1 MAVYVLRRVTWLPFH
16 LLIVSFFT
24 FVIARLGPGDPISAS
39 AGQNRDPEVLAR
51 LRAELGFDDH
61 IVEQYWHWLQGAVQ
75 LDFGQS
81 FLQEGFTVWELISTK
96 LWISAQLNVIA
107 LIMVFGIG
115 IPLGLLAARA
125 NGTWIDPIVI
135 STLLF
140 FQAIP
145 VLVLIPPLLWL
156 FALQLDLL
164 PVGGWGGGFDGVF
177 SRESWEGLFDIWWIG
192 GVVAVPIPDP
202 HLYLPVFVMS
212 IGGFASIARLV
223 RITALE
229 VLTEDYVRTARSK
242 GVSEFT
248 VAVRH
253 VLPNSLLP
261 VVTVVG
267 FAMIGILGG
276 SFFVELLFGING
288 IGRFTFEAVRS
299 RDYNVILAMT
309 VIVSAAFVVV
319 NLLTELT
326 YAFIDPRIRL
336 GQESSA

>member
-1 MAVYVLRRVTWLPFH
+1 MAVYVLRRLTWLPFH

-24 FVIARLGPGDPISAS
+24 FAIARLGPGDPISAS

-51 LRAELGFDDH
+51 LRAELGFDDNL
-61 IVEQYWHWLQGAVQ
+61 VQQYWHWLQGVLH

-81 FLQEGFTVWELISTK
+81 FLQQGFTVWELISTK
-96 LWISAQLNVIA
+96 LWISAQLNLIA

-140 FQAIP
+140 LQAIP

-156 FALQLDLL
+156 FALKLDVL
-164 PVGGWGGGFDGVF
+164 PVGGWGGGGLGTPERFDG
-177 SRESWEGLFDIWWIG
+177 LFEIYWIG
-192 GVVAVPIPDP
+192 GVIAVPIPDP

-242 GVSEFT
+242 GLSEFT

-288 IGRFTFEAVRS
+288 IGRFLFEAVRS
-299 RDYNVILAMT
+299 RDYDVILAMT
-309 VIVSAAFVVV
+309 VIVSAAFVLV
-319 NLLTELT
+319 NLLTELS

-336 GQESSA
+336 GEESST

>member
-1 MAVYVLRRVTWLPFH
+1 MGVYVLRRLTWLPFH
-16 LLIVSFFT
+16 LLIVTFFT
-24 FVIARLGPGDPISAS
+24 FAIARLGPGDPISAA

-61 IVEQYWHWLQGAVQ
+61 LVQQYLSWLQGAVQ
-75 LDFGQS
+75 GDFGQS
-81 FLQEGFTVWELISTK
+81 FLQQGFTVWELIQAK
-96 LWISAQLNVIA
+96 LWISAQLNFIA

-115 IPLGLLAARA
+115 VPLGLIAARA

-140 FQAIP
+140 LQAIP

-156 FALQLDLL
+156 FALKLDLL
-164 PVGGWGGGFDGVF
+164 PVGGWGGIF
-177 SRESWEGLFDIWWIG
+177 EIYWIG

-202 HLYLPVFVMS
+202 HLYLPVFVVS

-242 GVSEFT
+242 GLPEFT

-288 IGRFTFEAVRS
+288 IGRFLFEAVRS
-299 RDYNVILAMT
+299 RDYDVILAMT

-319 NLLTELT
+319 NLVTELS

-336 GQESSA
+336 GEESST

>member
-1 MAVYVLRRVTWLPFH
+1 VAVYVLRRLTWLPFH

-24 FVIARLGPGDPISAS
+24 FAIARLGPGDPISAA

-61 IVEQYWHWLQGAVQ
+61 IVEQYWHWLQGVVQ
-75 LDFGQS
+75 GDFGQS
-81 FLQEGFTVWELISTK
+81 FLQQGFTVWELIQAK
-96 LWISAQLNVIA
+96 LWISAQLNIVA

-115 IPLGLLAARA
+115 VPLGLLAARA

-140 FQAIP
+140 LQAIP

-156 FALQLDLL
+156 FALKLDLL
-164 PVGGWGGGFDGVF
+164 PVGGWGGIF
-177 SRESWEGLFDIWWIG
+177 EIYWIG

-212 IGGFASIARLV
+212 IGGFAGIARLV

-229 VLTEDYVRTARSK
+229 VLTEDYVRTARAK
-242 GVSEFT
+242 GLPEFT

-267 FAMIGILGG
+267 FAMIGILSG

-288 IGRFTFEAVRS
+288 IGRFLFEAVRS
-299 RDYNVILAMT
+299 RDYDVILAMT
-309 VIVSAAFVVV
+309 VIVSAAFVLV
-319 NLLTELT
+319 NLLTELS

-336 GQESSA
+336 GEESST

>member
-1 MAVYVLRRVTWLPFH
+1 V
-16 LLIVSFFT
+16 
-24 FVIARLGPGDPISAS
+24 
-39 AGQNRDPEVLAR
+39 
-51 LRAELGFDDH
+51 
-61 IVEQYWHWLQGAVQ
+61 QG
-75 LDFGQS
+75 DFGQS
-81 FLQEGFTVWELISTK
+81 FLQQGFTVWELIQAK
-96 LWISAQLNVIA
+96 LWISAQLNIVA

-115 IPLGLLAARA
+115 VPLGLLAARA

-140 FQAIP
+140 LQAIP

-156 FALQLDLL
+156 FALKLDLL
-164 PVGGWGGGFDGVF
+164 PVGGWGGIF
-177 SRESWEGLFDIWWIG
+177 EIYWIG

-212 IGGFASIARLV
+212 IGGFAGIARLV

-229 VLTEDYVRTARSK
+229 VLTEDYVRTARAK
-242 GVSEFT
+242 GLPEFT

-267 FAMIGILGG
+267 FAMIGILSG

-288 IGRFTFEAVRS
+288 IGRFLFEAVRS
-299 RDYNVILAMT
+299 RDYDVILAMT
-309 VIVSAAFVVV
+309 VIVSAAFVLV
-319 NLLTELT
+319 NLLTELS

-336 GQESSA
+336 GEESST